1 MDAINECS
9 GHPEKGYLDHTR
21 LEYTREAKWNE
32 KASLQAKGNSKDKFQ
47 KQVQPDPLPT
57 CLSLEGL
64 ETLSMWLVP
73 LRPNDSLD
81 QDNLQAL
88 CGKGRPLLDKG
99 YFIFNSQILLAII
112 YLLIC
117 YKAKV
122 KQRTVWWPLP
132 LVH

>member
-9 GHPEKGYLDHTR
+9 GHPEKDYLDHTG

-57 CLSLEGL
+57 RLSLEGL

-73 LRPNDSLD
+73 LWPNDSLD

-99 YFIFNSQILLAII
+99 YFIFDSQI
-112 YLLIC
+112 
-117 YKAKV
+117 
-122 KQRTVWWPLP
+122 
-132 LVH
+132 